1 MIKYFPLFYVTAK
14 GYVNVTANSAHSILL
29 SHNLTESGVYYKCD
43 VTEVK
48 GGEKKRQANNNVTTQ
63 PTTVTELLPG
73 TTYRVDC
80 VAYRSDGVEACLE
93 VNTTVTTRELH
104 YKGHSKLAVLT
115 IQNADFCQLKGSLH
129 ILQFQT
135 ECRMS
140 QSEVAEYNKLIV
152 AR

>member
-1 MIKYFPLFYVTAK
+1 M
-14 GYVNVTANSAHSILL
+14 TANSAHSILL
-29 SHNLTESGVYYKCD
+29 SHNLTESGVYYLCD

-48 GGEKKRQANNNVTTQ
+48 GGEKKRQENKNVTTQ
-63 PTTVTELLPG
+63 PTTVTGLLPD

-93 VNTTVTTRELH
+93 TNTTVTTCELH
-104 YKGHSKLAVLT
+104 FKGDSKLAAPD
-115 IQNADFCQLKGSLH
+115 IQNAHCCQLKGSLH

-140 QSEVAEYNKLIV
+140 QSEAAEYNKLIV

>member
-1 MIKYFPLFYVTAK
+1 M
-14 GYVNVTANSAHSILL
+14 NVTANSAHSILL

-73 TTYRVDC
+73 STYRVEC

-93 VNTTVTTRELH
+93 ANTTVTTCELH
-104 YKGHSKLAVLT
+104 FKGHSKLAVLAK
-115 IQNADFCQLKGSLH
+115 QNAHCCQLKGSLH

-135 ECRMS
+135 KCRMS
-140 QSEVAEYNKLIV
+140 QSETAEYNQLIV

>member
-1 MIKYFPLFYVTAK
+1 MNISLNFYVTAK

-29 SHNLTESGVYYKCD
+29 SHNLTESGLYYLCN

-48 GGEKKRQANNNVTTQ
+48 GGENRQENKNVTTQ
-63 PTTVTELLPG
+63 PVTVTGLLPD

-80 VAYRSDGVEACLE
+80 VAYHSDGVEACLE
-93 VNTTVTTRELH
+93 ANTTVTTCELH
-104 YKGHSKLAVLT
+104 FKGHSKLAVLAK
-115 IQNADFCQLKGSLH
+115 QNAHCCQLKGSLH

-135 ECRMS
+135 KCRMS
-140 QSEVAEYNKLIV
+140 QSEAAEYNQLIV